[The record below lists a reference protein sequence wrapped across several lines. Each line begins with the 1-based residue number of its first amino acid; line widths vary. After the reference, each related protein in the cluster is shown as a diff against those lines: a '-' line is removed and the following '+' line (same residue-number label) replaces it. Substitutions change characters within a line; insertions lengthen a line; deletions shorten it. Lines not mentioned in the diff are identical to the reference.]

1 MTENQEQNQKQ
12 NHDFVN
18 EVEVN
23 ILGAMIQSSK
33 ACEVALTMLKD
44 HDFVI
49 KKNQIIFQTIVELF
63 KNNIGIDITTISD
76 ILVKKNFL
84 EKIEGIDYL
93 SYLVQNY
100 ISDANVKEHINI
112 LVERTTKRQLSQA
125 LKKINQDLQGDKK
138 ITDILVD
145 AESEIVQVST
155 ERNSEELL
163 PISSSIDDVIQK
175 IEQLQKSNQ
184 ALTGITSGINNLD
197 GLTSGF
203 QPGDFIIL
211 AARPSMGK
219 TALALNFALNA
230 AESLKK
236 ANEAVLIFSLEMP
249 KDQLITRMISCQG
262 NFDAHKLRSKFKFN
276 RDDWSRISNT
286 AEQLKQKTIIIDDSP
301 GLRILEL
308 QTKLRKLAREY
319 NIKLVVI
326 DYLQLLTSSNNNE
339 SRQQEV
345 ANISRS
351 LKISARELNIPI
363 ICLSQLSRLVE
374 RREEKRPLMS
384 DLRESGAIEQD
395 ADLIMFLY
403 RDDYYKEKNN
413 EADAAKETQDNHVA
427 EIIIS
432 KHRNGPT
439 GKVFTIFIPKWGKFE
454 NYQSS

>member
-1 MTENQEQNQKQ
+1 MTENQE
-12 NHDFVN
+12 HIN
-18 EVEVN
+18 EVEIN
-23 ILGAMIQSSK
+23 ILGAMIQSSRS
-33 ACEVALTMLKD
+33 CETALEILKD
-44 HDFVI
+44 HDFTI
-49 KKNQIIFQTIVELF
+49 KNNQLIFSTILDLF
-63 KNNIGIDITTISD
+63 NSNIGIDITTISES
-76 ILVKKNFL
+76 LVKKNAL
-84 EKIEGIDYL
+84 EKIGGINYL

-100 ISDANVKEHINI
+100 ISDANLKEHINI

-138 ITDILVD
+138 ITDILSA
-145 AESEIVQVST
+145 AEKEIVEVSN
-155 ERNSEELL
+155 ERNSEELT
-163 PISSSIDDVIQK
+163 PIANSIDDVVEK
-175 IEQLQKSNQ
+175 IEKLQKSNQ
-184 ALTGITSGINNLD
+184 TLTGVASGINNLD
-197 GLTSGF
+197 DLTSGF
-203 QPGDFIIL
+203 QKGDFIIL

-230 AESLKK
+230 AETLK
-236 ANEAVLIFSLEMP
+236 NSNQAVLVFSLEMP

-262 NFDAHKLRSKFKFN
+262 NFDAHKLRNKFKLTH
-276 RDDWSRISNT
+276 DDWRRISNT
-286 AEQLKQKTIIIDDSP
+286 AEKLKQKTIIIDDSP

-308 QTKLRKLAREY
+308 QTKVRKLVREY
-319 NIKLVVI
+319 DIKLVVI
-326 DYLQLLTSSNNNE
+326 DYLQLLTSSSSSE

-345 ANISRS
+345 SNISRS
-351 LKISARELNIPI
+351 LKILSRELNIPI

-403 RDDYYKEKNN
+403 RDDYYKEKNT
-413 EADAAKETQDNHVA
+413 ELEDAKETQDNHIA

-439 GKVFTIFIPKWGKFE
+439 GKVFTVFIPKWGKFE

>member
-1 MTENQEQNQKQ
+1 MAENQE
-12 NHDFVN
+12 HIN
-18 EVEVN
+18 EVEIN
-23 ILGAMIQSSK
+23 ILGAMIQSSR
-33 ACEVALTMLKD
+33 ACETALEILKD
-44 HDFVI
+44 QDFTI
-49 KKNQIIFQTIVELF
+49 KNNQLIFNTIVDLF
-63 KNNIGIDITTISD
+63 NNNVGIDMTTISES
-76 ILVKKNFL
+76 LVKKNAL
-84 EKIEGIDYL
+84 DKIGGINYL
-93 SYLVQNY
+93 SYLIQNY
-100 ISDANVKEHINI
+100 ISDANIKEHINI

-138 ITDILVD
+138 ITDILSA
-145 AESEIVQVST
+145 AEKEIIEVSN
-155 ERNSEELL
+155 ERNSQELT
-163 PISSSIDDVIQK
+163 PIANSIDDVVEK
-175 IEQLQKSNQ
+175 IEKLQKSNQ
-184 ALTGITSGINNLD
+184 TLTGVASGINNLD
-197 GLTSGF
+197 ALTSGF

-230 AESLKK
+230 AATLKQS
-236 ANEAVLIFSLEMP
+236 NQAVLVFSLEMP

-262 NFDAHKLRSKFKFN
+262 NFDAHKLRNKFKLTN
-276 RDDWSRISNT
+276 DDWRRISTT
-286 AEQLKQKTIIIDDSP
+286 AETLKQKTIIIDDSP

-308 QTKLRKLAREY
+308 QTKVRKLVREY
-319 NIKLVVI
+319 DIKLVII
-326 DYLQLLTSSNNNE
+326 DYLQLLTSSSSSE

-345 ANISRS
+345 SNISRS
-351 LKISARELNIPI
+351 LKVLARELNIPI

-403 RDDYYKEKNN
+403 RDDYYKEKNA
-413 EADAAKETQDNHVA
+413 ESEEVKETQDNHIA

-439 GKVFTIFIPKWGKFE
+439 GKVLTVFIPKWGKFE

>member
-1 MTENQEQNQKQ
+1 MSENQERNQ
-12 NHDFVN
+12 DFIN

-23 ILGAMIQSSK
+23 VLSAMIQSPK
-33 ACEVALTMLKD
+33 ACESALTLLKD
-44 HDFVI
+44 QDFTV
-49 KKNQIIFQTIVELF
+49 KNNQVIFQTIVELF
-63 KNNIGIDITTISD
+63 KNNKGIDVTTISD
-76 ILVKKNFL
+76 TLVKKNFL
-84 EKIEGIDYL
+84 ARIGGIDYL
-93 SYLVQNY
+93 SYLIQNY

-112 LVERTTKRQLSQA
+112 LVERTTKRQLGQA
-125 LKKINQDLQGDKK
+125 LKKIEDDLQGDKK
-138 ITDILVD
+138 ITDILID
-145 AESEIVQVST
+145 AEAEIVQVSS

-163 PISSSIDDVIQK
+163 PISESIDDVVEK

-184 ALTGITSGINNLD
+184 NLTGITSGINNLD
-197 GLTSGF
+197 NLTSGF
-203 QPGDFIIL
+203 QSGDFIIL

-230 AESLKK
+230 ANSLKQK
-236 ANEAVLIFSLEMP
+236 DEAVLIFSLEMP

-262 NFDAHKLRSKFKFN
+262 NFDAHKLRSKFKFTQ
-276 RDDWSRISNT
+276 DDWRRISNT

-308 QTKLRKLAREY
+308 QTKLRKLVREY
-319 NIKLVVI
+319 DIKLVII
-326 DYLQLLTSSNNNE
+326 DYLQLLTGSTSSE

-345 ANISRS
+345 SNISRS

-403 RDDYYKEKNN
+403 RDDYYKEKNG
-413 EADAAKETQDNHVA
+413 EDSTKETQENHVA

-439 GKVFTIFIPKWGKFE
+439 GKVETVFIPKWGKFE
-454 NYQSS
+454 NYQNS

>member
-1 MTENQEQNQKQ
+1 MTENQEQNQ
-12 NHDFVN
+12 DFAS
-18 EVEVN
+18 EVEIK
-23 ILGAMIQSSK
+23 ILSAMIQSPK
-33 ACEVALTMLKD
+33 ACESALTLLKD
-44 HDFVI
+44 QDFTI
-49 KKNQIIFQTIVELF
+49 KNNQVIFQTITELF
-63 KNNIGIDITTISD
+63 KSNTGVDITTISD
-76 ILVKKNFL
+76 ALVKKNFL
-84 EKIEGIDYL
+84 ARIGGIEYL
-93 SYLVQNY
+93 TYLIQSY

-112 LVERTTKRQLSQA
+112 LIERTTKRQLAQA
-125 LKKINQDLQGDKK
+125 LKKINQDLQSEKK
-138 ITDILVD
+138 ITDILSD
-145 AESEIVQVST
+145 AENEIVQVSN

-163 PISSSIDDVIQK
+163 PISESIDDVVAK

-184 ALTGITSGINNLD
+184 ALTGVTSGINNLD
-197 GLTSGF
+197 MLTSGF
-203 QPGDFIIL
+203 QKGDLVIL

-230 AESLKK
+230 AGSLKK
-236 ANEAVLIFSLEMP
+236 PEEAVLIFSLEMP

-262 NFDAHKLRSKFKFN
+262 NFDAHKLRNKNKFTQ
-276 RDDWSRISNT
+276 DDWRRISNT

-319 NIKLVVI
+319 DIKLVII
-326 DYLQLLTSSNNNE
+326 DYLQLLTSSSSSE

-413 EADAAKETQDNHVA
+413 EEQTTKENQENHLA
-427 EIIIS
+427 EVIIS

-439 GKVFTIFIPKWGKFE
+439 GKVLTVFIPKWGKFQ

>member
-1 MTENQEQNQKQ
+1 MAENQE
-12 NHDFVN
+12 HIN
-18 EVEVN
+18 EVEIN
-23 ILGAMIQSSK
+23 ILGAMIQSSR
-33 ACEVALTMLKD
+33 ACETALEILKD
-44 HDFVI
+44 QDFTI
-49 KKNQIIFQTIVELF
+49 KNNQLIFNTIVDLF
-63 KNNIGIDITTISD
+63 NNNVGIDMTTISES
-76 ILVKKNFL
+76 LVKKNAL
-84 EKIEGIDYL
+84 DKIGGINYL
-93 SYLVQNY
+93 SYLIQNY
-100 ISDANVKEHINI
+100 ISDANIKEHINI

-138 ITDILVD
+138 ITDILSA
-145 AESEIVQVST
+145 AEKEIIEVSN
-155 ERNSEELL
+155 ERNSQELT
-163 PISSSIDDVIQK
+163 PIANSIDDVVEK
-175 IEQLQKSNQ
+175 IEKLQKSNQ
-184 ALTGITSGINNLD
+184 TLTGVASGINNLD
-197 GLTSGF
+197 ALTSGF

-230 AESLKK
+230 AATLKQS
-236 ANEAVLIFSLEMP
+236 NQAVLVFSLEMP

-262 NFDAHKLRSKFKFN
+262 NFDAHKLRNKFKLTN
-276 RDDWSRISNT
+276 DDWRRISTT
-286 AEQLKQKTIIIDDSP
+286 AEALKQKTIIIDDSP

-308 QTKLRKLAREY
+308 QTKVRKLVREY
-319 NIKLVVI
+319 DIKLVII
-326 DYLQLLTSSNNNE
+326 DYLQLLTSSSSSE

-345 ANISRS
+345 SNISRS
-351 LKISARELNIPI
+351 LKVLARELNIPI

-403 RDDYYKEKNN
+403 RDDYYKEKNA
-413 EADAAKETQDNHVA
+413 ESEEVKETQDNHIA

-439 GKVFTIFIPKWGKFE
+439 GKVLTVFIPKWGKFE

>member
-1 MTENQEQNQKQ
+1 MIENQEYI
-12 NHDFVN
+12 N

-23 ILGAMIQSSK
+23 ILSAMIQSPR
-33 ACEVALTMLKD
+33 ACETALEILKEQ
-44 HDFVI
+44 DFII
-49 KKNQIIFQTIVELF
+49 KNNQLIFDTIVDLF

-76 ILVKKNFL
+76 SLVKKNAL
-84 EKIEGIDYL
+84 EKIGGINYL
-93 SYLVQNY
+93 SYLIQNY
-100 ISDANVKEHINI
+100 ISDANLKEHINI

-138 ITDILVD
+138 IVDILSA
-145 AESEIVQVST
+145 AEKEIVEVSN
-155 ERNSEELL
+155 ERNSEELK
-163 PISSSIDDVIQK
+163 PIAESIDGVVEK
-175 IEQLQKSNQ
+175 IEKLQKSNQ
-184 ALTGITSGINNLD
+184 TLTGIASGINNLD
-197 GLTSGF
+197 ALTSGF
-203 QPGDFIIL
+203 QAGDFIIL

-230 AESLKK
+230 AETLKSSNQ
-236 ANEAVLIFSLEMP
+236 AILVFSLEMP
-249 KDQLITRMISCQG
+249 EDQLITRMISCQG
-262 NFDAHKLRSKFKFN
+262 NFDAHKLRNKFKLTH
-276 RDDWSRISNT
+276 DDWRRISTT
-286 AEQLKQKTIIIDDSP
+286 AEKLKQKTIIIDDSP

-308 QTKLRKLAREY
+308 QTKVRKLVREY
-319 NIKLVVI
+319 DIKLVVI
-326 DYLQLLTSSNNNE
+326 DYLQLLTSSSSSE

-345 ANISRS
+345 SNISRS
-351 LKISARELNIPI
+351 LKILARELNIPI

-403 RDDYYKEKNN
+403 RDDYYKEKNT
-413 EADAAKETQDNHVA
+413 ELEDTKETQDNHIA

-439 GKVFTIFIPKWGKFE
+439 GKVFTVFIPKWGKFE

>member
-1 MTENQEQNQKQ
+1 MTENQE
-12 NHDFVN
+12 HIN
-18 EVEVN
+18 EVEIN
-23 ILGAMIQSSK
+23 ILGAMIQSSR
-33 ACEVALTMLKD
+33 ACETALEILKD
-44 HDFVI
+44 QDFTI
-49 KKNQIIFQTIVELF
+49 KNNQLIFNTIVDLF
-63 KNNIGIDITTISD
+63 NNNVGIDMTTISES
-76 ILVKKNFL
+76 LVKKNAL
-84 EKIEGIDYL
+84 DKIGGINYL
-93 SYLVQNY
+93 SYLIQNY
-100 ISDANVKEHINI
+100 ISDANIKEHINI

-138 ITDILVD
+138 ITDILSA
-145 AESEIVQVST
+145 AEKEIIEVSN
-155 ERNSEELL
+155 ERNSQELT
-163 PISSSIDDVIQK
+163 PIANSIDDVVEK
-175 IEQLQKSNQ
+175 IEKLQKSNQ
-184 ALTGITSGINNLD
+184 TLTGVASGINNLD
-197 GLTSGF
+197 ALTSGF

-230 AESLKK
+230 AATLKQS
-236 ANEAVLIFSLEMP
+236 NQAVLVFSLEMP

-262 NFDAHKLRSKFKFN
+262 NFDAHKLRNKFKLTN
-276 RDDWSRISNT
+276 DDWRRISTT
-286 AEQLKQKTIIIDDSP
+286 AEALKQKTIIIDDSP

-308 QTKLRKLAREY
+308 QTKVRKLVREY
-319 NIKLVVI
+319 DIKLVII
-326 DYLQLLTSSNNNE
+326 DYLQLLTSSSSSE

-345 ANISRS
+345 SNISRS
-351 LKISARELNIPI
+351 LKVLARELNIPI

-403 RDDYYKEKNN
+403 RDDYYKEKNA
-413 EADAAKETQDNHVA
+413 ESEEVKETQDNHIA

-439 GKVFTIFIPKWGKFE
+439 GKVLTVFIPKWGKFE

>member
-1 MTENQEQNQKQ
+1 MTENQE
-12 NHDFVN
+12 HIN
-18 EVEVN
+18 EVEIN
-23 ILGAMIQSSK
+23 ILGAMIQSSR
-33 ACEVALTMLKD
+33 ACETALEILKD
-44 HDFVI
+44 QDFTI
-49 KKNQIIFQTIVELF
+49 KNNQLIFNTIVDLF
-63 KNNIGIDITTISD
+63 NNNVGIDMTTISES
-76 ILVKKNFL
+76 LVKKNAL
-84 EKIEGIDYL
+84 DKIGGINYL
-93 SYLVQNY
+93 SYLIQNY
-100 ISDANVKEHINI
+100 ISDANIKEHINI

-138 ITDILVD
+138 ITDILSA
-145 AESEIVQVST
+145 AEKEIIEVSN
-155 ERNSEELL
+155 ERNSQELT
-163 PISSSIDDVIQK
+163 PIANSIDDVVEK
-175 IEQLQKSNQ
+175 IEKLQKSNQ
-184 ALTGITSGINNLD
+184 ALTGVASGINNLD
-197 GLTSGF
+197 ALTSGF

-230 AESLKK
+230 AATLKQS
-236 ANEAVLIFSLEMP
+236 NQAVLVFSLEMP

-262 NFDAHKLRSKFKFN
+262 NFDAHKLRNKFKLTN
-276 RDDWSRISNT
+276 DDWRRISTT
-286 AEQLKQKTIIIDDSP
+286 AEALKQKTIIIDDSP

-308 QTKLRKLAREY
+308 QTKVRKLVREY
-319 NIKLVVI
+319 DIKLVII
-326 DYLQLLTSSNNNE
+326 DYLQLLTSSSSSE

-345 ANISRS
+345 SNISRS
-351 LKISARELNIPI
+351 LKVLARELNIPI

-403 RDDYYKEKNN
+403 RDDYYKEKNA
-413 EADAAKETQDNHVA
+413 ESEEVKETQDNHIA

-439 GKVFTIFIPKWGKFE
+439 GKVLTVFIPKWGKFE

>member
-1 MTENQEQNQKQ
+1 MVEGQEIEREE
-12 NHDFVN
+12 NHDFIN
-18 EVEVN
+18 EVEGK
-23 ILGAMIQSSK
+23 ILSAMIQSTK
-33 ACEVALTMLKD
+33 ACESVLTSLQTQ
-44 HDFVI
+44 DFTI
-49 KKNQIIFQTIVELF
+49 KNNQLIFQTIVELF
-63 KNNIGIDITTISD
+63 ENNKGIDITTISD
-76 ILVKKNFL
+76 ALVKKNLL
-84 EKIEGIDYL
+84 ERIGGIDYL

-112 LVERTTKRQLSQA
+112 LIERTTKRQLGQA
-125 LKKINQDLQGDKK
+125 LRKINQDLQGDKK
-138 ITDILVD
+138 IADILAN
-145 AESEIVQVST
+145 AEAQIVQVSN
-155 ERNSEELL
+155 ERNGEELL
-163 PISSSIDDVIQK
+163 PIAESIDDVVQK

-184 ALTGITSGINNLD
+184 TLTGITSGINNLD
-197 GLTSGF
+197 SLTSGF

-230 AESLKK
+230 AASLKK
-236 ANEAVLIFSLEMP
+236 TDEAVLIFSLEMP

-262 NFDAHKLRSKFKFN
+262 NFDAHKLRSKFKFDQN
-276 RDDWSRISNT
+276 DWRRISNT

-308 QTKLRKLAREY
+308 QTKLRKLVREY
-319 NIKLVVI
+319 DIKLVII
-326 DYLQLLTSSNNNE
+326 DYLQLLTGSTSSE

-403 RDDYYKEKNN
+403 RDDYYKEKND
-413 EADAAKETQDNHVA
+413 EAETSKEGQENHLA

-439 GKVFTIFIPKWGKFE
+439 GKVVTVFIPKWGKFE
-454 NYQSS
+454 NYQNS

>member
-1 MTENQEQNQKQ
+1 MVDYQNEKQ
-12 NHDFVN
+12 DFIN
-18 EVEVN
+18 EVEIN
-23 ILGAMIQSSK
+23 ILSAMIQSPK
-33 ACEVALTMLKD
+33 ACETALTTLKD
-44 HDFVI
+44 QDFTI
-49 KKNQIIFQTIVELF
+49 KSNQIVFQTIVELF

-76 ILVKKNFL
+76 ALIKKNFL
-84 EKIEGIDYL
+84 DRIGGIEYL
-93 SYLVQNY
+93 SYLIQNY
-100 ISDANVKEHINI
+100 ISDANVKEHIDI

-125 LKKINQDLQGDKK
+125 LKRINQDLQGDKK
-138 ITDILVD
+138 IADILIN
-145 AESEIVQVST
+145 AESEIVQVSN
-155 ERNSEELL
+155 ERNNEELL
-163 PISSSIDDVIQK
+163 PISSSIDDVVQK
-175 IEQLQKSNQ
+175 IEQLQKSNKN
-184 ALTGITSGINNLD
+184 LTGITSGINNLD
-197 GLTSGF
+197 ALTSGF

-230 AESLKK
+230 ADSLKK
-236 ANEAVLIFSLEMP
+236 PDEAVLIFSLEMP

-262 NFDAHKLRSKFKFN
+262 NFDAHKLRSKLKLDRN
-276 RDDWSRISNT
+276 DWRRISNT

-308 QTKLRKLAREY
+308 QTKLRKLVREY
-319 NIKLVVI
+319 DIKLVVI
-326 DYLQLLTSSNNNE
+326 DYLQLLTSSSSSE

-413 EADAAKETQDNHVA
+413 DSEEPKSEQDNHLA
-427 EIIIS
+427 EILIS

-439 GKVFTIFIPKWGKFE
+439 GKVVTVFIPKWGKFE

>member
-1 MTENQEQNQKQ
+1 MPETQD
-12 NHDFVN
+12 HIN

-23 ILGAMIQSSK
+23 ILSAMIQSPR
-33 ACEVALTMLKD
+33 ACESALIVLED
-44 HDFVI
+44 QDFTI
-49 KKNQIIFQTIVELF
+49 KNNQIVFQVIVELS
-63 KNNIGIDITTISD
+63 KNNVGLDITTISD
-76 ILVKKNFL
+76 ALVKKNAL
-84 EKIEGIDYL
+84 DKIGGLDYL
-93 SYLVQNY
+93 SYLIQNY
-100 ISDANVKEHINI
+100 VSDANVKEHINI

-125 LKKINQDLQGDKK
+125 LKKINQDLQGNKK
-138 ITDILVD
+138 ITDILTD
-145 AESEIVQVST
+145 AESEIIQVTT
-155 ERNSEELL
+155 ERNSEELK
-163 PISSSIDDVIQK
+163 PISASIDGVVQK

-197 GLTSGF
+197 SLTSGF
-203 QPGDFIIL
+203 QPGDFVIL

-230 AESLKK
+230 AESFKQP
-236 ANEAVLIFSLEMP
+236 NEAVLIFSLEMP
-249 KDQLITRMISCQG
+249 KDQLITRMISSQG
-262 NFDAHKLRSKFKFN
+262 NFDAHKLRNKFKFS
-276 RDDWSRISNT
+276 RDDWRRVSTT

-308 QTKLRKLAREY
+308 QTKLRKLVREY
-319 NIKLVVI
+319 DIKLVVI
-326 DYLQLLTSSNNNE
+326 DYLQLLTSSSSSE

-413 EADAAKETQDNHVA
+413 DAEDIKATQDNHVA

-439 GKVFTIFIPKWGKFE
+439 GKVFTVFIPKWGKFE

>member
-1 MTENQEQNQKQ
+1 MSENQE
-12 NHDFVN
+12 HIN
-18 EVEVN
+18 EVEIN
-23 ILGAMIQSSK
+23 ILSAMIQSPR
-33 ACEVALTMLKD
+33 ACETALEVLKD
-44 HDFVI
+44 QDFTI
-49 KKNQIIFQTIVELF
+49 KNNQIIFNTIVDLF
-63 KNNIGIDITTISD
+63 KGNVGIDVTTISD
-76 ILVKKNFL
+76 SLVKKNAL
-84 EKIEGIDYL
+84 DKIGGISYL

-100 ISDANVKEHINI
+100 ISDANLKEHINI
-112 LVERTTKRQLSQA
+112 LIERTTKRQLSQA

-138 ITDILVD
+138 INDILSA
-145 AESEIVQVST
+145 AEKEIVEVSN
-155 ERNSEELL
+155 ERNSEELK
-163 PISSSIDDVIQK
+163 PIAASIDDVVEK
-175 IEQLQKSNQ
+175 IEKLQKSNQ
-184 ALTGITSGINNLD
+184 TLTGVTSGINNLD
-197 GLTSGF
+197 ALTSGF

-230 AESLKK
+230 ADSLKNS
-236 ANEAVLIFSLEMP
+236 NEAVLVFSLEMP

-262 NFDAHKLRSKFKFN
+262 NFDAYKLRNKFKLTH
-276 RDDWSRISNT
+276 DDWRRISAT
-286 AEQLKQKTIIIDDSP
+286 AEKLKHKTIIIDDTP

-308 QTKLRKLAREY
+308 QTKVRKLVREY
-319 NIKLVVI
+319 DIKLVVI
-326 DYLQLLTSSNNNE
+326 DYLQLLTSSSNNE

-345 ANISRS
+345 SNISRS
-351 LKISARELNIPI
+351 LKILARELNIPI

-403 RDDYYKEKNN
+403 RDDYYKEKNIELD
-413 EADAAKETQDNHVA
+413 EAKDAKEMQENHIA

-439 GKVFTIFIPKWGKFE
+439 GKIFTVFIPKWGKFE

>member
-1 MTENQEQNQKQ
+1 MAENQE
-12 NHDFVN
+12 HIN
-18 EVEVN
+18 EVEIN
-23 ILGAMIQSSK
+23 ILGAMIQSSR
-33 ACEVALTMLKD
+33 ACETALEILKD
-44 HDFVI
+44 QDFII
-49 KKNQIIFQTIVELF
+49 KNNQLIFNTIVDLF
-63 KNNIGIDITTISD
+63 NNNVGIDMTTISES
-76 ILVKKNFL
+76 LVKKNAL
-84 EKIEGIDYL
+84 EKIGGINYL
-93 SYLVQNY
+93 SYLIQNY
-100 ISDANVKEHINI
+100 ISDANLKEHINI

-138 ITDILVD
+138 ITDILSA
-145 AESEIVQVST
+145 AEKEIIEVSN
-155 ERNSEELL
+155 ERNSEELT
-163 PISSSIDDVIQK
+163 PIANSIDDVVEK
-175 IEQLQKSNQ
+175 IEKLQKSNQ
-184 ALTGITSGINNLD
+184 TLTGVASGINNLD
-197 GLTSGF
+197 ALTSGF

-230 AESLKK
+230 AETLKHP
-236 ANEAVLIFSLEMP
+236 NQAVLVFSLEMP

-262 NFDAHKLRSKFKFN
+262 NFDAHKLRNKFKLTH
-276 RDDWSRISNT
+276 DDWRRISTT
-286 AEQLKQKTIIIDDSP
+286 AEKLKQKTIIIDDSP

-308 QTKLRKLAREY
+308 QTKVRKLVREY
-319 NIKLVVI
+319 DIKLVVI
-326 DYLQLLTSSNNNE
+326 DYLQLLTSSSSSE

-345 ANISRS
+345 SNISRS
-351 LKISARELNIPI
+351 LKVLARELNIPI

-403 RDDYYKEKNN
+403 RDDYYKEKNAELEEVK
-413 EADAAKETQDNHVA
+413 EAQDNHIA

-439 GKVFTIFIPKWGKFE
+439 GKVLTVFIPKWGKFE

>member
-1 MTENQEQNQKQ
+1 MVENQEQKQ
-12 NHDFVN
+12 DFIN
-18 EVEVN
+18 EAEVN
-23 ILGAMIQSSK
+23 ILSAMIQSPK
-33 ACEVALTMLKD
+33 ACELSLTMLQEQ
-44 HDFVI
+44 DFTI
-49 KKNQIIFQTIVELF
+49 KNNQLIFQTIVELF
-63 KNNIGIDITTISD
+63 KNNNGIDVTTISD
-76 ILVKKNFL
+76 VLVKKNFL
-84 EKIEGIDYL
+84 ERIGGIDYL

-112 LVERTTKRQLSQA
+112 LVERTTKRQLAQA
-125 LKKINQDLQGDKK
+125 LKKINQDLQGSKK
-138 ITDILVD
+138 ITDILID
-145 AESEIVQVST
+145 AEAEIVQVSS
-155 ERNSEELL
+155 ERNNDELL
-163 PISSSIDDVIQK
+163 PISSSIDQVVQK

-184 ALTGITSGINNLD
+184 NLTGVASGINNLD
-197 GLTSGF
+197 SLTSGF

-230 AESLKK
+230 ADTLKK
-236 ANEAVLIFSLEMP
+236 SDEAVLIFSLEMP

-262 NFDAHKLRSKFKFN
+262 NFDANKLRSKFKFSHT
-276 RDDWSRISNT
+276 DWRRISNT

-308 QTKLRKLAREY
+308 QTKLRKLVREY
-319 NIKLVVI
+319 DIKLVII
-326 DYLQLLTSSNNNE
+326 DYLQLLTGSSSSE

-345 ANISRS
+345 SNISRS

-395 ADLIMFLY
+395 ADLVMFLY
-403 RDDYYKEKNN
+403 RDDYYKEKNA
-413 EADAAKETQDNHVA
+413 EADEAKAEQENHLA

-439 GKVFTIFIPKWGKFE
+439 GKVFTVFIPKWGKFE

>member
-1 MTENQEQNQKQ
+1 MRENQD
-12 NHDFVN
+12 HVN

-23 ILGAMIQSSK
+23 VLSAMIQSPK
-33 ACEVALTMLKD
+33 ACESALTMLKD
-44 HDFVI
+44 QDFTI
-49 KKNQIIFQTIVELF
+49 KNNQIVFQTIVELF
-63 KNNIGIDITTISD
+63 KNNTGIDIPTISD
-76 ILVKKNFL
+76 ALVKKNAL
-84 EKIEGIDYL
+84 EKVGGLDFL
-93 SYLVQNY
+93 SYLIQNY

-112 LVERTTKRQLSQA
+112 LVERTTKRQLGQA

-138 ITDILVD
+138 ITDILSD
-145 AESEIVQVST
+145 AENEIVQVSN

-163 PISSSIDDVIQK
+163 PIASSIDDVVQK

-184 ALTGITSGINNLD
+184 TLTGVTSGINNLD
-197 GLTSGF
+197 ALTSGF
-203 QPGDFIIL
+203 QSGDFIIL

-230 AESLKK
+230 AESFKK
-236 ANEAVLIFSLEMP
+236 PDEAVLIFSLEMP
-249 KDQLITRMISCQG
+249 KDQLITRMISSQG
-262 NFDAHKLRSKFKFN
+262 NFDAHKLRNKFKFT
-276 RDDWSRISNT
+276 RDDWRRVSST

-308 QTKLRKLAREY
+308 QTKLRKLVREY
-319 NIKLVVI
+319 KIKLVII
-326 DYLQLLTSSNNNE
+326 DYLQLLTSSSNSE

-351 LKISARELNIPI
+351 LKISARELGVPI

-413 EADAAKETQDNHVA
+413 EADEVKEVQDNHLA

-439 GKVFTIFIPKWGKFE
+439 GKVFTVFIPKWGKFE

>member
-1 MTENQEQNQKQ
+1 MAENQE
-12 NHDFVN
+12 HIN
-18 EVEVN
+18 EVEIN
-23 ILGAMIQSSK
+23 ILGAMIQSSR
-33 ACEVALTMLKD
+33 ACETALEILKD
-44 HDFVI
+44 QDFTI
-49 KKNQIIFQTIVELF
+49 KNNQLIFNTIVDLF
-63 KNNIGIDITTISD
+63 NNNVGIDMTTISES
-76 ILVKKNFL
+76 LVKKNAL
-84 EKIEGIDYL
+84 DKIGGINYL
-93 SYLVQNY
+93 SYLIQNY
-100 ISDANVKEHINI
+100 ISDANIKEHINI

-138 ITDILVD
+138 ITDILSA
-145 AESEIVQVST
+145 AEKEIIEVSN
-155 ERNSEELL
+155 ERNSQELT
-163 PISSSIDDVIQK
+163 PIANSIDDVVEK
-175 IEQLQKSNQ
+175 IEKLQKSNQ
-184 ALTGITSGINNLD
+184 ALTGVASGINNLD
-197 GLTSGF
+197 ALTSGF

-230 AESLKK
+230 AATLKQS
-236 ANEAVLIFSLEMP
+236 NQAVLVFSLEMP

-262 NFDAHKLRSKFKFN
+262 NFDAHKLRNKFKLTN
-276 RDDWSRISNT
+276 DDWRRISTT
-286 AEQLKQKTIIIDDSP
+286 AEALKQKTIIIDDSP

-308 QTKLRKLAREY
+308 QTKVRKLVREY
-319 NIKLVVI
+319 DIKLVII
-326 DYLQLLTSSNNNE
+326 DYLQLLTSSSSSE

-345 ANISRS
+345 SNISRS
-351 LKISARELNIPI
+351 LKVLARELNIPI

-403 RDDYYKEKNN
+403 RDDYYKEKNA
-413 EADAAKETQDNHVA
+413 ESEEVKETQDNHIA

-439 GKVFTIFIPKWGKFE
+439 GKVLTVFIPKWGKFE

>member
-1 MTENQEQNQKQ
+1 MAENQE
-12 NHDFVN
+12 HIN
-18 EVEVN
+18 EVEIN
-23 ILGAMIQSSK
+23 ILGAMIQSSR
-33 ACEVALTMLKD
+33 ACETALEILKD
-44 HDFVI
+44 QDFTI
-49 KKNQIIFQTIVELF
+49 KNNQLIFNTIVDLF
-63 KNNIGIDITTISD
+63 NNNVGIDMTTISES
-76 ILVKKNFL
+76 LVKKNAL
-84 EKIEGIDYL
+84 DKIGGINYL
-93 SYLVQNY
+93 SYLIQNY
-100 ISDANVKEHINI
+100 ISDANIKEHINI

-138 ITDILVD
+138 ITDILSA
-145 AESEIVQVST
+145 AEKEIIEVSN
-155 ERNSEELL
+155 ERNSQELT
-163 PISSSIDDVIQK
+163 PIANSIDDVVEK
-175 IEQLQKSNQ
+175 IEKLQKSNQ
-184 ALTGITSGINNLD
+184 TLTGVASGINNLD
-197 GLTSGF
+197 ALTSGF

-230 AESLKK
+230 AETLKQS
-236 ANEAVLIFSLEMP
+236 NQAVLVFSLEMP

-262 NFDAHKLRSKFKFN
+262 NFDAHKLRRKFRLTN
-276 RDDWSRISNT
+276 DDWRRISTT
-286 AEQLKQKTIIIDDSP
+286 AETLKQKTIIIDDSP

-308 QTKLRKLAREY
+308 QTKVRKLVREY
-319 NIKLVVI
+319 DIKLVII
-326 DYLQLLTSSNNNE
+326 DYLQLLTSSSSSE

-345 ANISRS
+345 SNISRS
-351 LKISARELNIPI
+351 LKVLARELNIPI

-403 RDDYYKEKNN
+403 RDDYYKEKNA
-413 EADAAKETQDNHVA
+413 ESEEVKETQDNHIA

-439 GKVFTIFIPKWGKFE
+439 GKVLTVFIPKWGKFE